1 MLAHSLVTAKSADPA
16 KLMLFLHGILG
27 NRANWRGIA
36 RRFVAARPDWGA
48 VLVDL
53 REHGDSL
60 GLSGP
65 HGLQAVTDDLA
76 ELEASLALT
85 VGGAIGHSFGGK
97 VVLEWLRSR
106 ANRSTEAWVIDA
118 SPSPSSSDGDASAT
132 AEVLRTLESLPGNW
146 PSREAFV
153 AALAEAGQPRGIAE
167 WLAMNLRRTN
177 DGGRRFGPELT
188 VIRELIEDYARAD
201 CWDIVE
207 APPPGCSLGLVIGAK
222 SKAFSSADRQRAEQ
236 IAARNP
242 QVSVHL
248 VEGAGHWVH
257 VDAPDALLTLLTSRQ
272 APVR

>member
-1 MLAHSLVTAKSADPA
+1 MLAYSLVTARSADPA

-36 RRFVAARPDWGA
+36 RRFVAARPNWGA

-60 GLSGP
+60 GLRAP
-65 HGLQAVTDDLA
+65 HSLHAVTDDLA
-76 ELEASLALT
+76 ELEQSLALT
-85 VGGAIGHSFGGK
+85 IGGAIGHSFGGK

-106 ANRSTEAWVIDA
+106 ANQTTEAWVIDA
-118 SPSPSSSDGDASAT
+118 SPSRSNSDGDASAT
-132 AEVLRTLESLPGNW
+132 AEVLRTLESLPRSW

-153 AALAEAGQPRGIAE
+153 ASLTKARQPRAIAE

-177 DGGRRFGPELT
+177 DGGRRFGPELS
-188 VIRELIEDYARAD
+188 VIRALIEDYARTD

-207 APPPGCSLGLVIGAK
+207 APPPGCSLGLVIGAE
-222 SKAFSSADRQRAEQ
+222 SEAFSPADRERAAR
-236 IAARNP
+236 IAERNP
-242 QVSVHL
+242 QVSVHV

-272 APVR
+272 TPAR